1 MRHKTWPVPTRRM
14 QGESF
19 KGATMDRRT
28 FLQQGVAAT
37 AAVGVGAAWAA
48 PAGAAAAAAPL
59 AVAVPQL
66 ETQSSATQSG
76 SRLCSFRHLQQ
87 DWTVY
92 EQLDDPQ
99 GALMLC
105 TDAGVLRLGK
115 RLEAAYPAATP
126 PYFGLPLAQVAMA
139 DADLLA
145 DRLLRDGDPD
155 EAQVRDVAPPPAS
168 LLDPKDNGGRWPW
181 TTFVGTREALDTMPI
196 LPNGRSR
203 TARPEH
209 AFAELG
215 EEALIKRRAEGML
228 GGWMPAARKVM
239 RREGEADAWYEVL
252 VFADV
257 RATDRFVVQTWH
269 RTLQVRG
276 GQIVAA
282 HYTHSYPAFGTT
294 RTAATAEQF
303 YAALLDFAAYWQ
315 QALAGTRQA
324 QLPDASWND
333 MAQFAFARELVVRPG
348 GDYPKYGAVER
359 DYYGNE
365 YDGFQDTFTS
375 SLYANLEWGRFAQ
388 AAAVL
393 DNYFDAF
400 VQDNGLPNMR
410 GPEVGQFGLTLAL
423 LARYL
428 RYTGDATRLRRLLPK
443 IAATAQVLC
452 DLHDQALALPRKAH
466 GYGLLHGWNESDACL
481 FPDPSLWWKPYYAN
495 SALAIR
501 GWEDIAQVWSTLGGD
516 AATAAQWQRRAGQV
530 RARLERSLRAN
541 VRRDLSPPY
550 VGPLPGTTLTFRQSL
565 LQEKPSEQQWP
576 HRAYAE
582 LLQADVLP
590 DDLAHLVIDCLRGH
604 GGTSI
609 GVVANIA
616 PPEPGSRDLLG
627 FISYGYAQQLLRLD
641 RIEEYLL
648 FVYAHR
654 YQVHTRG
661 SWTAGEVSGIT
672 GGMPLFCMPA
682 QMTIPL
688 LLRWMLVSEDSAGNE
703 LFLARAVPR
712 AWLGSGAAVSMT
724 AAPTRWGKVSLTL
737 RTDVQARRIDAQV
750 QLPEQAPERTWLTLR
765 TPAGTRLQRVLIGD
779 TPAALQGRHADRV
792 ALPTGAATVNVQ
804 AWYG

>member
-1 MRHKTWPVPTRRM
+1 
-14 QGESF
+14 
-19 KGATMDRRT
+19 MDRRT
-28 FLQQGVAAT
+28 FLRQGMAAT
-37 AAVGVGAAWAA
+37 AAVGAGAVLA
-48 PAGAAAAAAPL
+48 PQATAAAALPTPPPARPRLEPLPSAAHVGT
-59 AVAVPQL
+59 A
-66 ETQSSATQSG
+66 
-76 SRLCSFRHLQQ
+76 LCSFMHLQQ
-87 DWTVY
+87 TWTVY
-92 EQLDDPQ
+92 EHLDDAQ
-99 GALMLC
+99 GQLTLW
-105 TDAGVLRLGK
+105 TDSGMLRLDK
-115 RLEAAYPAATP
+115 RTEPAYPAEGT
-126 PYFGLPLAQVAMA
+126 PYFGMPLAQVAMA

-209 AFAELG
+209 AFTELG
-215 EEALIKRRAEGML
+215 EEALIKRREEGML
-228 GGWMPAARKVM
+228 GGWMPAVRKVM
-239 RREGEADAWYEVL
+239 RRAGETDAWYDVL

-257 RATDRFVVQTWH
+257 RASDRFVVQTWH
-269 RTLQVRG
+269 RTMQVRG
-276 GQIVAA
+276 GQIVAV
-282 HYTHSYPAFGTT
+282 HYTHSYPAFGSI
-294 RTAATAEQF
+294 RTPATAEQF
-303 YAALLDFAAYWQ
+303 YAALIDFAAYWQ
-315 QALAGTRQA
+315 QALDGTVQA

-375 SLYANLEWGRFAQ
+375 SFYANLEWGRFAQ

-400 VQDNGLPNMR
+400 VQDDGLPNMR
-410 GPEVGQFGLTLAL
+410 GPEVGQFGLTLSL

-428 RYTGDATRLRRLLPK
+428 RYTGDALRLRRWLPK
-443 IAATAQVLC
+443 IAATVQVLC
-452 DLHDQALALPRKAH
+452 DLHDQALALPRDAS

-495 SALAIR
+495 SALTIR
-501 GWEDIAQVWSTLGGD
+501 GWEDIAQVWGTLGGD
-516 AATAAQWQRRAGQV
+516 AAQAAQWQRRAKQL
-530 RARLERSLRAN
+530 RNRLHASLRAN

-616 PPEPGSRDLLG
+616 PPEPGSRDVLG

-688 LLRWMLVSEDSAGNE
+688 LLRWMLVSDDSAGE
-703 LFLARAVPR
+703 QLFLARAVPR
-712 AWLGSGAAVSMT
+712 AWLGSGEAVGMT
-724 AAPTRWGKVSLTL
+724 AAPTRWGAVTL
-737 RTDVQARRIDAQV
+737 RLRTETTARRIDAQV
-750 QLPEQAPERTWLTLR
+750 QLPTRAPERTWLTLR
-765 TPAGTRLQRVLIGD
+765 APAGTRLQRVLVDGR
-779 TPAALQGRHADRV
+779 PARLQGPHADRV
-792 ALPTGAATVNVQ
+792 ALSRGTAAVQVQ
-804 AWYG
+804 AWYV